1 MLKFLLKSALLV
13 GAAGLVLEGLKT
25 LEEEQEKSKEF
36 HIPQTPPRQEDSSI
50 AVKKAYSPDLETKD
64 VSSAQ
69 EIKDLAL
76 IQEKEIK

>member
-36 HIPQTPPRQEDSSI
+36 HIPQTPPRQANSSNC
-50 AVKKAYSPDLETKD
+50 VDKASLSETKD
-64 VSSAQ
+64 VSPAQ

-76 IQEKEIK
+76 IQEEETK

>member
-25 LEEEQEKSKEF
+25 LEEEQKKSKEF
-36 HIPQTPPRQEDSSI
+36 HIPQTPPRQSDSSSSI
-50 AVKKAYSPDLETKD
+50 DKASLSETRD

-69 EIKDLAL
+69 ETKDLAL
-76 IQEKEIK
+76 IQEEDTK

>member
-36 HIPQTPPRQEDSSI
+36 HIPQTPPRQANSSNC
-50 AVKKAYSPDLETKD
+50 VDKASLSETKD
-64 VSSAQ
+64 VSPAQ

-76 IQEKEIK
+76 IQEKDTK

>member
-1 MLKFLLKSALLV
+1 MLRFLLKSALLI

-25 LEEEQEKSKEF
+25 LEEDQEKSKEF
-36 HIPQTPPRQEDSSI
+36 HIPKTPPRQADSSDFTD
-50 AVKKAYSPDLETKD
+50 KASLSKTKD

-76 IQEKEIK
+76 IQEDGTK